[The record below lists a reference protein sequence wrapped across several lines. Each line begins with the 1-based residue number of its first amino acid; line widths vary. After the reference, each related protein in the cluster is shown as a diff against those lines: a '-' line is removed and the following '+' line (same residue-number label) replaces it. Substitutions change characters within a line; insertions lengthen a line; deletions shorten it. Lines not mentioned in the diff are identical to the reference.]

1 MCLVNQQPTQE
12 KPTSWCSKCHYY
24 SHLRDEKTEA
34 QAPGRILS
42 SGQTGGSDFKPPH
55 HIDGCSYTVHT
66 SLIEGRGC
74 KRGRRTYFVFSMRKA
89 AETI

>member
-1 MCLVNQQPTQE
+1 MIHLSV
-12 KPTSWCSKCHYY
+12 YY

-42 SGQTGGSDFKPPH
+42 SGQTGGSDFKSPH